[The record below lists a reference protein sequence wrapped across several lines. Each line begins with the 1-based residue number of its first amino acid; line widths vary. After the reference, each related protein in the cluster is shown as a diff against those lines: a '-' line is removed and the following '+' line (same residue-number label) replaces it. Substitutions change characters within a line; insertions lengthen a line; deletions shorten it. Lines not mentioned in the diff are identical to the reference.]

1 MPELPDL
8 TDLPPDRWVY
18 LDRPRYCTNCSVEI
32 EAGKK
37 ALFFPFTN
45 NIYCYKCSRLLTGK
59 LASDKRRYKRGEY
72 MPPVGG

>member
-32 EAGKK
+32 ETGKK
-37 ALFFPFTN
+37 ALFFPFTQSH
-45 NIYCYKCSRLLTGK
+45 YCYRCARLFTGK
-59 LASDKRRYKRGEY
+59 LEERRRYKRGEY